1 MTVNLL
7 AVAEKG
13 AISVP
18 DIIAI
23 TISIASLLFSIWNA
37 LWQNKENRRMKEV
50 DLEAV
55 YFQKILQE
63 YLWEE
68 IPNARDKIKFDEN
81 GKIIET
87 GRFQDVV
94 NDTRRKL
101 LYFKYVN
108 EEFYNEVFEILQE
121 MENYVVDSYN
131 KKIVTAEEKT
141 YFYSELNEKMGKF
154 YKIVY
159 DQYHGIKRRNE
170 YINKGVDFDAFI
182 LFHVP
187 ARKSSKNRECIP

>member
-1 MTVNLL
+1 MNWGVQLMTVNLL

-13 AISVP
+13 SISVP

-37 LWQNKENRRMKEV
+37 LWQNKETQRMKEV

-63 YLWEE
+63 YLWEK
-68 IPNARDKIKFDEN
+68 IPTARDTIKFDEN
-81 GKIIET
+81 GKIIEAD
-87 GRFQDVV
+87 RFQDVV
-94 NDTRRKL
+94 NETRRKL

-108 EEFYNEVFEILQE
+108 EEFYNEVFKILQE
-121 MENYVVDSYN
+121 IENYVVVIHN

-141 YFYSELNEKMGKF
+141 LFYSELNEKMGKF
-154 YKIVY
+154 YRIVY
-159 DQYHGIKRRNE
+159 DQYHGIKRR
-170 YINKGVDFDAFI
+170 KA
-182 LFHVP
+182 
-187 ARKSSKNRECIP
+187 KK

>member
-1 MTVNLL
+1 MEHMKFESLDITSNNIEKMAVLFPNCITETV
-7 AVAEKG
+7 
-13 AISVP
+13 
-18 DIIAI
+18 
-23 TISIASLLFSIWNA
+23 
-37 LWQNKENRRMKEV
+37 
-50 DLEAV
+50 
-55 YFQKILQE
+55 
-63 YLWEE
+63 
-68 IPNARDKIKFDEN
+68 DEN

-108 EEFYNEVFEILQE
+108 EEFYNEVFDILQE

-141 YFYSELNEKMGKF
+141 YFYSELNKKMGKF

-159 DQYHGIKRRNE
+159 DQYHGIKRR
-170 YINKGVDFDAFI
+170 KA
-182 LFHVP
+182 
-187 ARKSSKNRECIP
+187 KK

>member
-1 MTVNLL
+1 MDNIGLLLQNNYGADEPMVIGGQTYVWFQCRGEYVTKKTLKNL
-7 AVAEKG
+7 
-13 AISVP
+13 
-18 DIIAI
+18 IIRIKDA
-23 TISIASLLFSIWNA
+23 
-37 LWQNKENRRMKEV
+37 RRRYLTRIPVKV
-50 DLEAV
+50 DLNGITFED
-55 YFQKILQE
+55 KLTQE

-159 DQYHGIKRRNE
+159 DQYHGIKRRKAKE
-170 YINKGVDFDAFI
+170 
-182 LFHVP
+182 
-187 ARKSSKNRECIP
+187 

>member
-13 AISVP
+13 SISVP

-23 TISIASLLFSIWNA
+23 TISIVSLLFSIWNA

-81 GKIIET
+81 GKINET

-141 YFYSELNEKMGKF
+141 YFYSELNKKMGKF

-159 DQYHGIKRRNE
+159 DQYHGIKRR
-170 YINKGVDFDAFI
+170 KA
-182 LFHVP
+182 
-187 ARKSSKNRECIP
+187 KK